1 VVAGEVRN
9 LAQRSASAAKE
20 IKGLIDESV
29 RAVGL
34 GNQRVDDTRAL
45 MQDVVEAVRDVSAM
59 LREITAASTEQEAGI
74 SQVNTAITE
83 MDGVT
88 QQNASMV
95 VEAARLSQAI
105 GFFRTAEVQSARR
118 LQLH

>member
-1 VVAGEVRN
+1 MRLKDLPLSPKLGIGVIDGIAFQTN
-9 LAQRSASAAKE
+9 ILALNAA
-20 IKGLIDESV
+20 
-29 RAVGL
+29 
-34 GNQRVDDTRAL
+34 
-45 MQDVVEAVRDVSAM
+45 VEAARDVSAM

-95 VEAARLSQAI
+95 VQAARLSQAI